1 MTPRR
6 WKLIFGMASS
16 LWIKAAARAIRQR
29 RSWTYKIGYFL
40 TNCLYKGSSIW
51 HTSILHGFS
60 ILYTLQYFMGV
71 SLYLHFL
78 GWSAVLGL
86 WHLVRFAT
94 GPSYCHW
101 LAWLEDWNC
110 MSFQIE
116 TWAYIHL
123 IWWVPFAGIV
133 SSLNAVAVARS
144 VQKAFFARFGTLLHT
159 CHLYH
164 HLCLK
169 YTFCLRSC
177 GDLFTFIVCFR
188 YPFLDCIQ

>member
-1 MTPRR
+1 
-6 WKLIFGMASS
+6 MAHFNIA
-16 LWIKAAARAIRQR
+16 WV
-29 RSWTYKIGYFL
+29 F
-40 TNCLYKGSSIW
+40 NFV
-51 HTSILHGFS
+51 HTSILYGGWVFTF
-60 ILYTLQYFMGV
+60 IFLVVQQYWACDTL
-71 SLYLHFL
+71 
-78 GWSAVLGL
+78 LGL
-86 WHLVRFAT
+86 LLFQADCHL
-94 GPSYCHW
+94 
-101 LAWLEDWNC
+101 LAWLEEWNC
-110 MSFQIE
+110 MVFQFEI
-116 TWAYIHL
+116 WVYIHL

-188 YPFLDCIQ
+188 YLFWTVYNKFCLMSLGASFA